1 MFGKG
6 IKWNESWE
14 PVARWSRWVVVE
26 MVIIRETKKNLWIF
40 SSFFS
45 ISLLLN
51 KKYSSFFIPQFIII
65 IYIFSPSLLL
75 LLFIYFLLTIL
86 LLLFFMNCC
95 KWWKKIFYPWK
106 IISFHASPKKNN
118 IHWNC
123 IYLTTLKLDQNNSAF
138 NIHHIPSSVS
148 LETPSERSASVEPSN
163 HEQKSSLTLNL
174 PNGNIPNSRKT
185 SFSSTIVTI
194 PDDHKPL
201 TVPSQS
207 QQEPQS
213 SSRKLS
219 KLSIIDPIDSICWR
233 YDDDL
238 LAISVVKH
246 FIHLILFKEV
256 I

>member
-1 MFGKG
+1 M
-6 IKWNESWE
+6 KWELR
-14 PVARWSRWVVVE
+14 VSRKVKQVSCCWDGYHPW
-26 MVIIRETKKNLWIF
+26 KKKIF
-40 SSFFS
+40 EYFFLLSSFKQQ
-45 ISLLLN
+45 N
-51 KKYSSFFIPQFIII
+51 NSSFFIPQFITI
-65 IYIFSPSLLL
+65 IYIFSSHRYYYCLSIFYLPYFSYCSL
-75 LLFIYFLLTIL
+75 FY
-86 LLLFFMNCC
+86 FMNLWIVVNDFTHE
-95 KWWKKIFYPWK
+95 KLFLFMLPK
-106 IISFHASPKKNN
+106 IIILYTLK
-118 IHWNC
+118 WNW

-163 HEQKSSLTLNL
+163 HEQKSCLTLNL
-174 PNGNIPNSRKT
+174 PNGNLPNSRKT
-185 SFSSTIVTI
+185 SFSSMPATIVTI
-194 PDDHKPL
+194 PDDHEPL
-201 TVPSQS
+201 TLPSQS

-233 YDDDL
+233 YDDL